1 MEMKKKKKRFIGW
14 RPSSRDRI
22 AGVFISF
29 YFVPRLIYTMKRTA
43 NSSVESVQSAKKVKV
58 EEDAAKVEDASG
70 SAKSAALVQI
80 NTEFVAAKA
89 GARDFSFSV
98 AEKKKF
104 IAIFGVETL
113 SKIIIEHVRR
123 HEMGV
128 INGEVVAERL
138 TPLVER
144 VKTELEKLEKK
155 GSPWTYTVGK
165 AKKKIIHEEADTIL
179 LRPTASGGMLS
190 TALSGCERYAQR
202 MVVKKPTPL
211 ENWQSDAILK
221 KAVVYLCTNATKLE
235 TEALSRGRLRV
246 FCMQGQGCQHPSAFP
261 ISVVMW
267 ILKREAA
274 LRPTGV
280 LSRYV
285 DPCAGWGDR
294 LAASLLVGKSV
305 CQEYVGIDPW
315 HVSNETCAKIY
326 TALRSDST
334 CTATI
339 LKQGAE
345 DQTLPWP
352 EAELCFTSPP
362 YGALEC
368 YNIDAKDPSDQQA
381 WKMVANG
388 KFISGFIA
396 PLMLNAAKCTK
407 RLNGRVIINIGN
419 VLTDKNGCADLTER
433 VVQKAKEAG
442 MVLVETF
449 GMSLS
454 VRATPTTSKHG
465 DQCFRGEPFFVF
477 AHSQQ

>member
-1 MEMKKKKKRFIGW
+1 MSSQASQASQASPQASQDQNLPVSENISLKRAQEEM
-14 RPSSRDRI
+14 
-22 AGVFISF
+22 A
-29 YFVPRLIYTMKRTA
+29 A
-43 NSSVESVQSAKKVKV
+43 EVEEGTQDEIPAKKSKSS
-58 EEDAAKVEDASG
+58 EPD
-70 SAKSAALVQI
+70 AKSVALMQI
-80 NTEFVAAKA
+80 NAEFVAAKE
-89 GARDFSFSV
+89 GARDFSFTV

-104 IAIFGVETL
+104 IALFGVETL
-113 SKIIIEHVRR
+113 ADIIIEHVRR

-128 INGEVVAERL
+128 INGEVILERIE
-138 TPLVER
+138 PLVAR
-144 VKTELEKLEKK
+144 VHTELEKLEKK
-155 GSPWTYTVGK
+155 GAPWTYVVGS
-165 AKKKIIHEEADTIL
+165 AKKKVVHDSADTIL

-202 MVVKKPTPL
+202 MVAKKPTPL
-211 ENWQSDAILK
+211 ENWKSNAILK
-221 KAVVYLCTNATKLE
+221 KAVVYVCTNATKLE
-235 TEALSRGRLRV
+235 AEALSRGRLRV
-246 FCMQGQGCQHPSAFP
+246 FCMQGQGCQYPSAFP

-274 LRPTGV
+274 LRPSGV

-315 HVSNETCAKIY
+315 QVSNDTCAKIY
-326 TALRSDST
+326 TALNSESS
-334 CTATI
+334 CGVKI

-345 DQTLPWP
+345 DLDKPWP

-362 YGALEC
+362 YGAIEC
-368 YNIDAKDPSDQQA
+368 YNIDAKDANDQQA
-381 WKMVANG
+381 WKLAASG
-388 KFISGFIA
+388 KFVSGFIG

-419 VLTDKNGCADLTER
+419 VLTDKKGCADLTEQL
-433 VVQKAKEAG
+433 VKKAHEAG

-465 DQCFRGEPFFVF
+465 EPCFRGEPFFVF
-477 AHSQQ
+477 AHSQRWSK